1 MSQRERSKL
10 MQKEILGIAAIC
22 VCIFAFFVVVAMPPV
37 SAAARSSIVITDV
50 FPTTL
55 HPGDTRDV
63 ILTVKNSGA
72 GDARDVR
79 LAFQAEDKKNVS
91 LIGAT
96 EVQIP
101 ALNAGRVK
109 KVTIT
114 VHVDEGV
121 PNGVYAIPVKYS
133 WNEYYFNPELG
144 YFITIPNN
152 FFYHPDAGGGFLG
165 NPVTS
170 DLAFTVR
177 GSPILTLVDVHTEPE
192 YIRPGS
198 KGVKIAMTIAN
209 TGEATAKEVEAELAC
224 NDGMTPS
231 RSGATHVY
239 VGEINAG
246 KAISAPLY
254 VNIATNVAAGVYNIP
269 FAITYRDTG
278 NREYVLNKSMK
289 LVVEGKPELDIYSY
303 YTDPTNLS
311 AGDSAVLHVSVRNA
325 GSEQAESVSVRV
337 TETADT
343 PFNFSTK
350 SDYVGTLKV
359 NSAGTAVLKFK
370 VDANATNTVYP
381 QGLEL
386 ICRGDPGS
394 GNYTFNDKI
403 QLEVFSV
410 MSNTSN
416 MSVTPE
422 APSPT
427 APGFDALL
435 AFIALFVISVF
446 LLCRKSE
453 K

>member
-55 HPGDTRDV
+55 HHGDTRV
-63 ILTVKNSGA
+63 ILTVKNNGA

-79 LAFQAEDKKNVS
+79 LVFQAEDNKNVS
-91 LIGAT
+91 LIGST
-96 EVQIP
+96 EVPIP
-101 ALNAGRVK
+101 ALNAGREK

-114 VHVDEGV
+114 VQVDEGI

-133 WNEYYFNPELG
+133 WNEYYFHPERG

-152 FFYHPDAGGGFLG
+152 FFYHPDVGGFHG

-170 DLAFTVR
+170 DIAFTVR

-198 KGVKIAMTIAN
+198 KGVKIAMTITN
-209 TGEATAKEVEAELAC
+209 TGEATAKEVEAKLAC

-231 RSGATHVY
+231 KSGATHVY
-239 VGEINAG
+239 VGGINAG
-246 KAISAPLY
+246 KAISAPFY
-254 VNIATNVAAGVYNIP
+254 VNIAADVAAGVYNLP
-269 FAITYRDTG
+269 LVITYKDTG
-278 NREYVLNKSMK
+278 NREYVLNKSME

-311 AGDSAVLHVSVRNA
+311 AGDSAVLHVSVRNV

-337 TETADT
+337 TEAADT

-350 SDYVGTLKV
+350 SDYVGNLKV
-359 NSAGTAVLKFK
+359 NAAGNAVMKFT
-370 VDANATNTVYP
+370 VDANATNNVYP
-381 QGLEL
+381 QGLDL

-416 MSVTPE
+416 LSVTPE

-427 APGFDALL
+427 ALGFDASL

-446 LLCRKSE
+446 LLCRKRG